1 MHHRHLRTW
10 DQLRVFLEAEVDSS
24 VDSLVALTESQDRKI
39 QWHREMLAVEKAER
53 RGIDEA
59 VRYFVDQGTWPLMNG
74 IQTGLAF
81 LRIDSALSCLSI
93 LRDEESAIR
102 DLVIPEIPTS
112 VSSEQVLHFLLI
124 EWWRDSGRLHWI
136 GWLTEEPE

>member
-1 MHHRHLRTW
+1 M
-10 DQLRVFLEAEVDSS
+10 
-24 VDSLVALTESQDRKI
+24 VALTESQDRKM
-39 QWHREMLAVEKAER
+39 QWHREMLAAEKAER

-59 VRYFVDQGTWPLMNG
+59 VRYFVDQGTWPLMDR

-81 LRIDSALSCLSI
+81 LRVDSALSCLSI
-93 LRDEESAIR
+93 LRDEESPIL
-102 DLVIPEIPTS
+102 DLVIPELPTS

-124 EWWRDSGRLHWI
+124 EWWRASGRLYWI